1 LVTLPAIYYAEE
13 YPDDED
19 ILSLPDGGWKKT
31 ELVQRI
37 VDNIRRNAA
46 IGKAMDEACQ
56 AVSRALSALEDAP
69 ASPERDAL
77 EDLAKFIVDRKM

>member
-1 LVTLPAIYYAEE
+1 
-13 YPDDED
+13 
-19 ILSLPDGGWKKT
+19 
-31 ELVQRI
+31 

-46 IGKAMDEACQ
+46 IEKAMEEARE

-77 EDLAKFIVDRKM
+77 EDLAKFIVDRKI